1 MPGAEVLHALEPLA
15 RDAHGTVAIAPLSV
29 FAFVDDFM
37 VTGARR
43 TSLRARIAKLYAPAV
58 AKLGWKPAANDPP
71 WRRLFRSDVYN
82 FVALHLEDRALV
94 AEAARLGRRM
104 LGVGAAGD
112 GTFHPE
118 VVDPDLAS
126 TALGAAMRS
135 GDATVFDA
143 LVARFAG
150 SEDAQI
156 RQRMLGA
163 LASTRDPALLGRA
176 LDLSLDPR
184 LRQNERLTIVGAL
197 LGTLETR
204 DVAWTWLTAHFDAL
218 VPMLPD
224 RYAGFVPRFYKV
236 CDPTRADALRVFF
249 TPRVDKLTGGPR
261 NLALALETADQCA
274 ARVAA
279 QQASVDRYERR

>member
-1 MPGAEVLHALEPLA
+1 
-15 RDAHGTVAIAPLSV
+15 
-29 FAFVDDFM
+29 
-37 VTGARR
+37 
-43 TSLRARIAKLYAPAV
+43 
-58 AKLGWKPAANDPP
+58 
-71 WRRLFRSDVYN
+71 
-82 FVALHLEDRALV
+82 
-94 AEAARLGRRM
+94 M
-104 LGVGAAGD
+104 LGVGGD
-112 GTFHPE
+112 GAFHPE

-126 TALGAAMRS
+126 TALGAAMRT
-135 GDATVFDA
+135 GDAKVFDA

-163 LASTRDPALLGRA
+163 LASTRDPALLRRA

-197 LGTLETR
+197 LATLETR

-224 RYAGFVPRFYKV
+224 RYAGFMPRFYKV
-236 CDPTRADALRVFF
+236 CDATRADAVRAFF

-261 NLALALETADQCA
+261 NLALALETAEQCA